1 MNNKYFLALLIVLL
15 NICIVSRGYAVNEG
29 ACQFSSGNTTKE
41 LDIPS
46 DIISDATVGTVVTST
61 SKDYVGVNAICPN
74 TSWYLSAGDSTTYRS
89 YRTSLTA
96 LSTEDSYQFLKLN
109 DYLAIAVSIVDDYAQ
124 RFYPPAEYVHMG
136 WHGSVKKSE
145 EFPVRDSNLIYKFK
159 VLKAFTGTLTI
170 PYTEIF
176 NVYVGADIGSY
187 NPPVMKSVVY
197 KIVINGAT
205 ISVPQT
211 CTVNA
216 GTTIDFDF
224 SDINASSF
232 SRAGAGVKPSDVST
246 LSKSFN
252 IACTDGEANATLK
265 ITLQTSTVSGSTIV
279 SSNPDLGFI
288 ITDDQDNIIVPND
301 TTSAITTTLD
311 STSQTTV
318 TIKAY
323 PVSVTGNKPE
333 EGTFSATA
341 YLLVEFA

>member
-15 NICIVSRGYAVNEG
+15 NMCFITRGYAVNEG
-29 ACQFSSGNTTKE
+29 ACQWSSGNTTKE

-46 DIISDATVGTVVTST
+46 DIISDATAGTVVTST

-74 TSWYLSAGDSTTYRS
+74 TSWYLSAGDGTTYRS

-96 LSTEDSYQFLKLN
+96 VSTEDSYQFLKVN
-109 DYLAIAVSIVDDYAQ
+109 DYLAIAVSIVDDYAA

-136 WHGSVKKSE
+136 WHGNVKSSG

-159 VLKAFTGTLTI
+159 VLKAFTGTMTI

-176 NVYVGADIGSY
+176 SVYVGADIGSY

-197 KIVINGAT
+197 RIVINGAT

-246 LSKSFN
+246 LSKSFD
-252 IACTDGEANATLK
+252 IACSDSEASSTLK
-265 ITLQTSTVSGSTIV
+265 ITLQTSTVSGNTIV
-279 SSNPDLGFI
+279 SSNSDLGFI

-311 STSQTTV
+311 STSQATV

-323 PVSVTGNKPE
+323 PVSVTGNTPE

>member
-1 MNNKYFLALLIVLL
+1 MNKKYFLALLIVLL
-15 NICIVSRGYAVNEG
+15 NMCFITRGYAVNE
-29 ACQFSSGNTTKE
+29 AYCYRSSGNSTKE
-41 LDIPS
+41 LDIPT
-46 DIISDATVGTVVTST
+46 DIISDATVGTVATST
-61 SKDYVGVNAICPN
+61 SRDYVGVNAKC
-74 TSWYLSAGDSTTYRS
+74 TDTGYLSGGDNTTYRS

-96 LSTEDSYQFLKLN
+96 VSTENSYQFLKVN

-136 WHGSVKKSE
+136 WHPNVIVAK

-176 NVYVGADIGSY
+176 SVYVGANIPSY
-187 NPPVMKSVVY
+187 GLPVMKDVVY

-246 LSKSFN
+246 LSKSFD
-252 IACTDGEANATLK
+252 IACSDSEASSTLK

-279 SSNPDLGFI
+279 SSNSDLGFI

-311 STSQTTV
+311 STSQATV

-323 PVSVTGNKPE
+323 PVSVTGNTPE